1 MMWSILLS
9 VGGVVGIW
17 LAGRKNYWGWALG
30 LAMQLAWFTFAL
42 VTAQYG
48 FILSALA
55 YGYVYALNLRKW
67 RREKMETVSHDRE
80 PSRGI

>member
-1 MMWSILLS
+1 MWSILLS
-9 VGGVVGIW
+9 VGGVLGIW

-30 LAMQLAWFTFAL
+30 LAMQLLWITFAL

-48 FILSALA
+48 FILSGLA
-55 YGYVYALNLRKW
+55 YGYVYAINLRKW
-67 RREKMETVSHDRE
+67 RREKMETERHDPE